1 VQDRNRQTAGQ
12 RNPTRATLQVK
23 GHGAVASTGSFTPPF
38 EPHRYPISELEE
50 QTGVSARTIRYYIG
64 QGLLAPA
71 YGRGPSATYDRGH
84 LLRLLFIQRLKDQR
98 YTLTQIKEHVSR
110 LTDEEIERMLGMA
123 IETTEDLWR
132 RIILHPDIEIHAR
145 VGTENEPDSLVEQA
159 IESIVNYG
167 RSVIEQLERGS

>member
-1 VQDRNRQTAGQ
+1 MQGRNRQADRQLNEARAASPLRGAPFGGAG
-12 RNPTRATLQVK
+12 AF
-23 GHGAVASTGSFTPPF
+23 APPL
-38 EPHRYPISELEE
+38 EQNRYPISELEE

-98 YTLTQIKEHVSR
+98 YSLAQIKEHVSR

-123 IETTEDLWR
+123 SETPEDVWR
-132 RIILHPDIEIHAR
+132 RIALHPDIEVHAR
-145 VGTENEPDSLVEQA
+145 LGPDHEPGPLVEQA
-159 IESIVNYG
+159 VESIVRYG
-167 RSVIEQLERGS
+167 RSLIDQLERGS